1 MLPRQ
6 SQISKYAANFQSIAS
21 FGSTFSG
28 DGCGD
33 SLRACATCS
42 GAGPQTMGNC
52 NSRSYL
58 RVSLGL
64 FKGAVPRF
72 FLIVP
77 LGAMNFTGYELS
89 RKVLMNKNQEVASER
104 PPRKKFTNS
113 G

>member
-1 MLPRQ
+1 MAVVIPCEVLKQACLFDVATKTLSVCGHDPKLAQHVLERDLKPWEIVIVGA
-6 SQISKYAANFQSIAS
+6 ISGGVA
-21 FGSTFSG
+21 
-28 DGCGD
+28 
-33 SLRACATCS
+33 
-42 GAGPQTMGNC
+42 
-52 NSRSYL
+52 
-58 RVSLGL
+58 
-64 FKGAVPRF
+64 GAVPRF